1 MSKWVIQRGKNVKLV
16 LDDAEND
23 GMQYKNTQLAEDDA
37 GKKKVECSVKY
48 EGGTRHVDW

>member
-23 GMQYKNTQLAEDDA
+23 GMHCKNTKLAEDDA
-37 GKKKVECSVKY
+37 EK
-48 EGGTRHVDW
+48 GGVVCKI